1 MLCSATFLLSRVR
14 FSTLICKSLAR
25 LAYLA
30 SDRLTDEYSCH
41 LLLYSHIFFAR
52 NIVFEKIANKNN
64 MKNEVTMRKIFI
76 SPSILTADFAR
87 LEQECKSLEK
97 CGADW
102 IHCDVMD
109 GNFVPNLTFGMP
121 IVKSIRKC
129 VVLPLDVHLM
139 IERPERYIE
148 QFAEAGANL
157 ITIHAEATDDVA
169 GCLKLIRAC
178 GKQAGISVKP
188 NTPVDVLEQYRGLFD
203 MILIM
208 SVEPG
213 FGGQSF
219 IESSVDKIRRAK
231 ELFPDV
237 LVEVDGGINKIT
249 VKKVIEAGAD
259 VIVAGSAIINA
270 HDRHNAIEE
279 LRKN

>member
-1 MLCSATFLLSRVR
+1 
-14 FSTLICKSLAR
+14 
-25 LAYLA
+25 
-30 SDRLTDEYSCH
+30 
-41 LLLYSHIFFAR
+41 
-52 NIVFEKIANKNN
+52 
-64 MKNEVTMRKIFI
+64 MRKIFI

-121 IVKSIRKC
+121 VIKSIRKC

-139 IERPERYIE
+139 IDRPERYIA
-148 QFAEAGANL
+148 QFAEAGANI
-157 ITIHAEATDDVA
+157 ITIHIEATDNVA
-169 GCLKLIRAC
+169 ECLKLIRAC
-178 GKQAGISVKP
+178 GKKAGISVKP
-188 NTPVDVLEQYRGLFD
+188 STPIETLEQYRGLFD

-219 IESSVDKIRRAK
+219 IEGSVDKIRRAK
-231 ELFPDV
+231 ELFPDT
-237 LVEVDGGINKIT
+237 LVEVDGGINKHT
-249 VKKVIEAGAD
+249 VKKVIEAEVD
-259 VIVAGSAIINA
+259 VIVAGSAIINVA
-270 HDRHNAIEE
+270 DRRLAIEE
-279 LRKN
+279 LRKCQS

>member
-1 MLCSATFLLSRVR
+1 
-14 FSTLICKSLAR
+14 
-25 LAYLA
+25 
-30 SDRLTDEYSCH
+30 
-41 LLLYSHIFFAR
+41 
-52 NIVFEKIANKNN
+52 
-64 MKNEVTMRKIFI
+64 MRKIFI

-87 LEQECKSLEK
+87 LEQECKALEK

-121 IVKSIRKC
+121 VIKSIRKC

-139 IERPERYIE
+139 IDRPERYVT

-157 ITIHAEATDDVA
+157 ITIHAEATDKVA
-169 GCLKLIRAC
+169 ETMRLIRSC
-178 GKQAGISVKP
+178 GKKAGISIKP
-188 NTPVDVLEQYRGLFD
+188 NTPVEVLEQYRGLFD

-219 IESSVDKIRRAK
+219 IEESVYKIRRAK

-237 LVEVDGGINKIT
+237 LIEVDGGINAKT
-249 VKKVIEAGAD
+249 AKKVIDAGVD
-259 VIVAGSAIINA
+259 VIVAGSAILNA
-270 HDRHNAIEE
+270 ADRKHAIDE
-279 LRKN
+279 LRKC

>member
-1 MLCSATFLLSRVR
+1 
-14 FSTLICKSLAR
+14 
-25 LAYLA
+25 
-30 SDRLTDEYSCH
+30 
-41 LLLYSHIFFAR
+41 
-52 NIVFEKIANKNN
+52 
-64 MKNEVTMRKIFI
+64 MRKIFI
-76 SPSILTADFAR
+76 SPSILSADFAR

-97 CGADW
+97 SGADW

-109 GNFVPNLTFGMP
+109 GIFVPNITFGMP
-121 IVKSIRKC
+121 VIKCIRKC

-139 IERPERYIE
+139 IDKPERYVE

-157 ITIHAEATDDVA
+157 ITIHAESTNDVA

-178 GKQAGISVKP
+178 GKQAGISLKP
-188 NTPVDVLEQYRGLFD
+188 NTPFETLTQYRGLFD

-219 IESSVDKIRRAK
+219 IESSVDKIRRAR

-237 LVEVDGGINKIT
+237 LIEVDGGINNQT
-249 VKKVIEAGAD
+249 VKKVVDAGVD

-270 HDRHNAIEE
+270 PDRKLAIEQ
-279 LRKN
+279 LRLV

>member
-1 MLCSATFLLSRVR
+1 
-14 FSTLICKSLAR
+14 
-25 LAYLA
+25 
-30 SDRLTDEYSCH
+30 
-41 LLLYSHIFFAR
+41 
-52 NIVFEKIANKNN
+52 
-64 MKNEVTMRKIFI
+64 MRKIFV

-87 LEQECKSLEK
+87 LEQECKTLEK

-121 IVKSIRKC
+121 VVKSIRKC

-139 IERPERYIE
+139 IERPERYVA

-178 GKQAGISVKP
+178 GKQAGISLKP
-188 NTPVDVLEQYRGLFD
+188 STPVETLEQYRGLFD

-213 FGGQSF
+213 FGGQTF
-219 IESSVDKIRRAK
+219 IESSVDKIKQAK
-231 ELFPDV
+231 KLFPDV
-237 LVEVDGGINKIT
+237 LVEVDGGINKNT
-249 VKKVIEAGAD
+249 AKKVIDAGVD
-259 VIVAGSAIINA
+259 VIVAGSAILNA
-270 HDRHNAIEE
+270 ADKRAAIAEI
-279 LRKN
+279 RG

>member
-1 MLCSATFLLSRVR
+1 
-14 FSTLICKSLAR
+14 
-25 LAYLA
+25 
-30 SDRLTDEYSCH
+30 
-41 LLLYSHIFFAR
+41 
-52 NIVFEKIANKNN
+52 
-64 MKNEVTMRKIFI
+64 MRKIFV

-87 LEQECKSLEK
+87 LEQECKALEK

-121 IVKSIRKC
+121 IIKSIRKC

-139 IERPERYIE
+139 IDRPERYVA

-157 ITIHAEATDDVA
+157 ITIHAEATDKVA
-169 GCLKLIRAC
+169 ETLTLIRSL
-178 GKQAGISVKP
+178 GKKAGISVKP
-188 NTPVDVLEQYRGLFD
+188 NTPIEVIEPYRGLFD

-219 IESSVDKIRRAK
+219 IESSVDKIRRAR

-237 LVEVDGGINKIT
+237 LIEVDGGINKQT
-249 VKKVIEAGAD
+249 VKKVVDAGVD
-259 VIVAGSAIINA
+259 VIVAGSAILNVS
-270 HDRHNAIEE
+270 DRRHAIEE

>member
-1 MLCSATFLLSRVR
+1 
-14 FSTLICKSLAR
+14 
-25 LAYLA
+25 
-30 SDRLTDEYSCH
+30 
-41 LLLYSHIFFAR
+41 
-52 NIVFEKIANKNN
+52 
-64 MKNEVTMRKIFI
+64 MRKIFI
-76 SPSILTADFAR
+76 SPSILSADFAR

-121 IVKSIRKC
+121 VIRSIRKC

-139 IERPERYIE
+139 IDRPERYIE

-169 GCLKLIRAC
+169 SCLKFIRSC
-178 GKQAGISVKP
+178 GKKAGISLKP
-188 NTPVDVLEQYRGLFD
+188 NTPVETLEQYRGLFD

-219 IESSVDKIRRAK
+219 IESSVDKIRQART
-231 ELFPDV
+231 LFPDV
-237 LVEVDGGINKIT
+237 LIEVDGGINNQT
-249 VKKVIEAGAD
+249 ATKVIDAGAD
-259 VIVAGSAIINA
+259 VLVAGNAIMSAPDRRSAIA
-270 HDRHNAIEE
+270 E
-279 LRKN
+279 LRKQ

>member
-1 MLCSATFLLSRVR
+1 M
-14 FSTLICKSLAR
+14 K
-25 LAYLA
+25 
-30 SDRLTDEYSCH
+30 D
-41 LLLYSHIFFAR
+41 
-52 NIVFEKIANKNN
+52 KKN
-64 MKNEVTMRKIFI
+64 TRKIFI

-121 IVKSIRKC
+121 VIKSIRKC

-139 IERPERYIE
+139 IDRPERYVQ

-157 ITIHAEATDDVA
+157 ITIHAEATDNIQD
-169 GCLKLIRAC
+169 CLKLIRSC
-178 GKQAGISVKP
+178 GKKAGISVKP
-188 NTPVDVLEQYRGLFD
+188 NTPVEVLEQFRGLFD

-231 ELFPDV
+231 ELFSDV
-237 LVEVDGGINKIT
+237 LIEVDGGINKHT
-249 VKKVIEAGAD
+249 AKKVIEAGVD
-259 VIVAGSAIINA
+259 VIVAGSAIINVP
-270 HDRHNAIEE
+270 DRRGAIAE
-279 LRKN
+279 LRKL

>member
-1 MLCSATFLLSRVR
+1 
-14 FSTLICKSLAR
+14 
-25 LAYLA
+25 
-30 SDRLTDEYSCH
+30 
-41 LLLYSHIFFAR
+41 
-52 NIVFEKIANKNN
+52 
-64 MKNEVTMRKIFI
+64 MKDKVSMRKIFI

-87 LEQECKSLEK
+87 LEKECKTLEK

-121 IVKSIRKC
+121 VIKSIRKC

-139 IERPERYIE
+139 INHPEKYVT

-157 ITIHAEATDDVA
+157 ITIHAEATDVVSD
-169 GCLKLIRAC
+169 CLQLIRAC
-178 GKQAGISVKP
+178 GKKAGISIKP
-188 NTPVDVLEQYRGLFD
+188 NTPVEVLEQYRGMFD

-237 LVEVDGGINKIT
+237 LIEVDGGINGKT
-249 VKKVIEAGAD
+249 AKKVIDAGVD
-259 VIVAGSAIINA
+259 VIVAGSAILNA
-270 HDRHNAIEE
+270 SDRKHAIEE
-279 LRKN
+279 LRQC

>member
-1 MLCSATFLLSRVR
+1 
-14 FSTLICKSLAR
+14 
-25 LAYLA
+25 
-30 SDRLTDEYSCH
+30 
-41 LLLYSHIFFAR
+41 
-52 NIVFEKIANKNN
+52 
-64 MKNEVTMRKIFI
+64 MRKIFI

-109 GNFVPNLTFGMP
+109 GNFVPNITFGMP
-121 IVKSIRKC
+121 LVKSIRKC

-139 IERPERYIE
+139 IEKPERYVE
-148 QFAEAGANL
+148 QFADAGANL
-157 ITIHAEATDDVA
+157 ITIHAESTDKVA
-169 GCLKLIRAC
+169 ECLKLIRSC
-178 GKQAGISVKP
+178 GKKAGISVKP
-188 NTPVDVLEQYRGLFD
+188 NTPVEILEQYRGLFD

-231 ELFPDV
+231 ELFPNI
-237 LVEVDGGINKIT
+237 LIEVDGGINKHT
-249 VKKVIEAGAD
+249 AKKVIDAGVD
-259 VIVAGSAIINA
+259 VIVAGSAILNVA
-270 HDRHNAIEE
+270 DRRGAISE
-279 LRKN
+279 LRKA

>member
-1 MLCSATFLLSRVR
+1 MEG
-14 FSTLICKSLAR
+14 KG
-25 LAYLA
+25 
-30 SDRLTDEYSCH
+30 
-41 LLLYSHIFFAR
+41 
-52 NIVFEKIANKNN
+52 N
-64 MKNEVTMRKIFI
+64 MRKIFI

-109 GNFVPNLTFGMP
+109 GNFVPNITFGMP
-121 IVKSIRKC
+121 LVKSIRKC

-139 IERPERYIE
+139 IARPERYVE

-157 ITIHAEATDDVA
+157 ITIHAEATDKVA
-169 GCLKLIRAC
+169 DCLKLIRAC
-178 GKQAGISVKP
+178 GKKAGISIKP
-188 NTPVDVLEQYRGLFD
+188 NTPVEVLEQYRGLFD

-213 FGGQSF
+213 FGGQAF

-237 LVEVDGGINKIT
+237 LVEVDGGINKNT
-249 VKKVIEAGAD
+249 AKKVIDAGVD
-259 VIVAGSAIINA
+259 VIVAGSAIMNVS
-270 HDRHNAIEE
+270 DRSTAIAE
-279 LRKN
+279 LRKI

>member
-1 MLCSATFLLSRVR
+1 
-14 FSTLICKSLAR
+14 
-25 LAYLA
+25 
-30 SDRLTDEYSCH
+30 
-41 LLLYSHIFFAR
+41 
-52 NIVFEKIANKNN
+52 
-64 MKNEVTMRKIFI
+64 MRKIFI

-87 LEQECKSLEK
+87 LEQECKALEK

-121 IVKSIRKC
+121 IIKSIRKC

-139 IERPERYIE
+139 IDRPERYIA

-157 ITIHAEATDDVA
+157 ITIHAEATENVA
-169 GCLKLIRAC
+169 DCLKLIRSC
-178 GKQAGISVKP
+178 GKKVGISVKP
-188 NTPVDVLEQYRGLFD
+188 NTPVEVLQQYRGLFD

-219 IESSVDKIRRAK
+219 IEESVNKIRRAR

-237 LVEVDGGINKIT
+237 LIEVDGGINKHT
-249 VKKVIEAGAD
+249 AKKVIEAGVD
-259 VIVAGSAIINA
+259 VIVAGSAIINVA
-270 HDRHNAIEE
+270 DRKHAIEE
-279 LRKN
+279 LRKM

>member
-1 MLCSATFLLSRVR
+1 
-14 FSTLICKSLAR
+14 
-25 LAYLA
+25 
-30 SDRLTDEYSCH
+30 
-41 LLLYSHIFFAR
+41 
-52 NIVFEKIANKNN
+52 
-64 MKNEVTMRKIFI
+64 MKNMEGNVVMRKIFI

-87 LEQECKSLEK
+87 LEGECKALEK

-121 IVKSIRKC
+121 VIKSIRKC

-139 IERPERYIE
+139 IDRPERYVA

-157 ITIHAEATDDVA
+157 ITIHAEATDKVA
-169 GCLKLIRAC
+169 DTLRLIRSC
-178 GKQAGISVKP
+178 GKKAGISVKP
-188 NTPVDVLEQYRGLFD
+188 NTSVEILEQYRGLFD

-219 IESSVDKIRRAK
+219 IEASVDKIRRAR

-237 LVEVDGGINKIT
+237 LIEVDGGINSKT
-249 VKKVIEAGAD
+249 AKKVIEAGVD
-259 VIVAGSAIINA
+259 VIVAGSAILNA
-270 HDRHNAIEE
+270 TDRKHAIEQ
-279 LRKN
+279 LRRIK

>member
-1 MLCSATFLLSRVR
+1 
-14 FSTLICKSLAR
+14 
-25 LAYLA
+25 
-30 SDRLTDEYSCH
+30 
-41 LLLYSHIFFAR
+41 
-52 NIVFEKIANKNN
+52 
-64 MKNEVTMRKIFI
+64 MRKIFI

-87 LEQECKSLEK
+87 LEQECKALEK

-102 IHCDVMD
+102 IHCVVME
-109 GNFVPNLTFGMP
+109 GNCGPNLTFGMP
-121 IVKSIRKC
+121 VIKSIRKC

-139 IERPERYIE
+139 IDRPERYVA

-157 ITIHAEATDDVA
+157 ITIHAEASARVGD
-169 GCLKLIRAC
+169 CLKLIRSH
-178 GKQAGISVKP
+178 GKKAGISIKP
-188 NTPVDVLEQYRGLFD
+188 NTPVEVLEQYRGLFD

-237 LVEVDGGINKIT
+237 LIEVDGGINRQT
-249 VKKVIEAGAD
+249 AKKVIEAGVD
-259 VIVAGSAIINA
+259 VIVAGSAILNA
-270 HDRHNAIEE
+270 TDRKLAIAE
-279 LRKN
+279 LRKC